1 MAELGLL
8 AHNVL
13 DNINKTADLYYQS
26 KEVEG
31 NKAMQEVIVN
41 LTGFVDSV
49 NDERVINDILDKLKE
64 ALQAMEDKDYVY
76 LADLLK
82 YEIGEVINEYV

>member
-8 AHNVL
+8 AR
-13 DNINKTADLYYQS
+13 NIVNDIKKTSDLYYQS
-26 KEVEG
+26 KESEG
-31 NKAMQEVIVN
+31 NKSMQELIAN

-49 NDERVINDILDKLKE
+49 NDEAVINDILDKLKE
-64 ALQAMEDKDYVY
+64 VLQAMEDKDYVY

>member
-8 AHNVL
+8 ARNIV
-13 DNINKTADLYYQS
+13 DDINKTSELYYQS
-26 KEVEG
+26 KESEG
-31 NKAMQEVIVN
+31 NKSMQELIVN

-49 NDERVINDILDKLKE
+49 NDECVINDILDKLKE
-64 ALQAMEDKDYVY
+64 ALQAMEDRDYVY

>member
-8 AHNVL
+8 ARNIV
-13 DNINKTADLYYQS
+13 DNINKTSELYYQS
-26 KEVEG
+26 KESEG
-31 NKAMQEVIVN
+31 NKSMQELIVN

-49 NDERVINDILDKLKE
+49 NDECVINDILDKLKE
-64 ALQAMEDKDYVY
+64 ALQAMEDRDYVY